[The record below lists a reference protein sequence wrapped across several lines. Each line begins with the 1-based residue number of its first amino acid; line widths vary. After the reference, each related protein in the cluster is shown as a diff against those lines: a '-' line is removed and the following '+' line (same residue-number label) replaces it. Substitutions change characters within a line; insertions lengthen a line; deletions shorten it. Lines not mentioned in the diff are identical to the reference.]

1 MCLKVFRF
9 WLILLSLFI
18 SNAGLA
24 QEYHKFRFGAGFG
37 GTEQRNLS
45 IWYAEPSLYINDK
58 ISLGLRLESY
68 LRPNVEQC
76 FSYTL
81 SSQFYFANKILM
93 NKKLRFFAGVG
104 LGIFSAINKDT
115 IISAT
120 PNGVLFQYKEGIA
133 GARGGFY
140 PRIGFELN
148 RFTFTFEYN
157 LIYRRE
163 IRTTYFLR
171 SATGL
176 QTWSTP
182 LALNSDNYASFKIG
196 YFFGGGKKAHVKIVE
211 FDKQNFRKIRVG
223 FGLGYADSRTNNGYS
238 TTGAVVL
245 YVEPS
250 YRIRNHISLGVRIE
264 RLVNSSFQVNSYGVN
279 GQYYFSNRNFRT
291 FAGVGLSVFRSSFY
305 VRNFPSP
312 YFEYYSSGENP
323 TLGIYPRAGFDAGH
337 FTLTIDWNLIG
348 SAGATINNFDILNGI
363 NQTYSSQIET
373 NYLSIK
379 AGVFIGGGRKVVS
392 KKSLDPQP
400 F

>member
-1 MCLKVFRF
+1 
-9 WLILLSLFI
+9 
-18 SNAGLA
+18 
-24 QEYHKFRFGAGFG
+24 
-37 GTEQRNLS
+37 
-45 IWYAEPSLYINDK
+45 
-58 ISLGLRLESY
+58 
-68 LRPNVEQC
+68 
-76 FSYTL
+76 
-81 SSQFYFANKILM
+81 M

-115 IISAT
+115 VISAT

-238 TTGAVVL
+238 TTDAVVL

-279 GQYYFSNRNFRT
+279 GQYYFSNRNFRP
-291 FAGVGLSVFRSSFY
+291 FAGVGLSVFRPSFH
-305 VRNFPSP
+305 VRNFPTP
-312 YFEYYSSGENP
+312 YNKYYSSNEKP
-323 TLGIYPRAGFDAGH
+323 ALGFYPRAGFDAGH
-337 FTLTIDWNLIG
+337 FTLTIDWNWIA
-348 SAGATINNFDILNGI
+348 SASATINNFDILNGI
-363 NQTYSSQIET
+363 NQSYSGQIDT

-379 AGVFIGGGRKVVS
+379 AGLFIGGGRKIL
-392 KKSLDPQP
+392 KR
-400 F
+400 